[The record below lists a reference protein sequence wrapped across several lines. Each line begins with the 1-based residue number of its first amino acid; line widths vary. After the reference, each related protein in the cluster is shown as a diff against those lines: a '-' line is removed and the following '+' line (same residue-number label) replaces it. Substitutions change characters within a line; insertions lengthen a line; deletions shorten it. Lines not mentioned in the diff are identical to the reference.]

1 MKRSF
6 GLGLM
11 ALAAVTLLT
20 AGMVLLSSC
29 GGAKKDATSRT
40 ASRQTA
46 AERTTLKVQADIVPH
61 AELLEF
67 VKPGLEKQGV
77 YIDIIT
83 TTDSNLANEQV
94 ANGEL
99 DVNFFQHEPY
109 LKSIVAE
116 RGFDLVNG
124 GNIHV
129 EPIGAYA
136 VKYKTTAEVPANA
149 KIAIPNDATNE
160 YRALRIL
167 EQAGF
172 ITLKQ
177 GVDVYQTTVANTVDR
192 YLKPITLT
200 ELDAAL
206 IIRVKDDF
214 DVYITNTNKILEAG
228 IDAKGSLFREGAD
241 SPYANIL
248 GVKASRVN
256 DPAVKALYTALTSEE
271 VRQFIEGKYQGA
283 VIPAF

>member
-1 MKRSF
+1 MKR
-6 GLGLM
+6 
-11 ALAAVTLLT
+11 AAAVL
-20 AGMVLLSSC
+20 AGVVLISSLAFAGGKSEA
-29 GGAKKDATSRT
+29 GGASA
-40 ASRQTA
+40 ASGSSGNH
-46 AERTTLKVQADIVPH
+46 LKVQADIVPH

-67 VKPGLEKQGV
+67 VKPTLAAQGV
-77 YIDIIT
+77 NIDIIT
-83 TTDSNLANEQV
+83 TTDSALANEQV

-129 EPIGAYA
+129 EPIGAYS
-136 VKYKTTAEVPANA
+136 VKYKTVGEVPNNA

-192 YLKPITLT
+192 YIKPITLQ
-200 ELDAAL
+200 ELDSAL
-206 IIRVKDDF
+206 IIRVKEDF

-228 IDAKGSLFREGAD
+228 IDTKGVLFREGKD

-248 GVKASRVN
+248 AVKSSRVN
-256 DPAVKALYTALTSEE
+256 DPAIKALYKALTSEE
-271 VRQFIEGKYQGA
+271 VRKFIEGKYQGA

>member
-1 MKRSF
+1 MKKQFLRVSILILILISAVFSF
-6 GLGLM
+6 TGCNKK
-11 ALAAVTLLT
+11 T
-20 AGMVLLSSC
+20 AEAQLS
-29 GGAKKDATSRT
+29 D
-40 ASRQTA
+40 TA
-46 AERTTLKVQADIVPH
+46 AQSNTTAASSVLKVQADVVPH

-67 VKPGLEKQGV
+67 VKPKLAAQGV
-77 YIDIIT
+77 NIDIIT
-83 TTDSNLANEQV
+83 TTDSALANEQV

-116 RGFDLVNG
+116 KNFDLING

-129 EPIGAYA
+129 EPIGAYS
-136 VKYKTTAEVPANA
+136 VKYKTVAEIPDTAS
-149 KIAIPNDATNE
+149 IAIPNDATNE

-172 ITLKQ
+172 ITLKK
-177 GVDVYQTTVANTVDR
+177 GIDVYQTTVDNTVDV
-192 YLKPITLT
+192 YVKPIKLQ
-200 ELDAAL
+200 ELDSAL
-206 IIRVKDDF
+206 ILRVKEDF

-228 IDAKGSLFREGAD
+228 IDTTTVLFREGKD

-248 GVKASRVN
+248 AIKSSRAN
-256 DPAVKALYTALTSEE
+256 DPAIKALYAALTSED
-271 VRQFIEGKYQGA
+271 VRQFIESKYKGA